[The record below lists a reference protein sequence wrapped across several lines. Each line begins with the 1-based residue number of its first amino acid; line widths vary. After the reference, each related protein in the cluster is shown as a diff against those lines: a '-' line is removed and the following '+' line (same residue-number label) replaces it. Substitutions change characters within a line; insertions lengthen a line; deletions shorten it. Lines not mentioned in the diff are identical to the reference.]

1 MKRAALVLALL
12 VVAVPSFAL
21 KGTPDGKRPMRV
33 GVLHT
38 GDQWADWN
46 YDRAAAAIEHEIV
59 AQFRER
65 GIEAWETHR
74 TLKDAFQDNVEP
86 ADLYIEVSGG
96 DARIHEIGGVDI
108 SGPHVATT
116 LGVII
121 SKAAAEVR
129 VYDGRTLDLVDRFE
143 LSKRRTAVVPTSI
156 GLREGPIFGLTVV
169 PIFQHLQ
176 YRAAVRDVAKEA
188 AERIAKR

>member
-1 MKRAALVLALL
+1 MKRAALLLALFAI
-12 VVAVPSFAL
+12 AVPSFAL
-21 KGTPDGKRPMRV
+21 KGTPDGRRPMRV

-38 GDQWADWN
+38 GDGWADGN
-46 YDRAAAAIEHEIV
+46 YDRAASAIEHEIV
-59 AQFRER
+59 AQFHER
-65 GIEAWETHR
+65 GINAWETHR

-86 ADLYIEVSGG
+86 ADLYVEVSGG
-96 DARIHEIGGVDI
+96 DGRQREIGGLDI

-143 LSKRRTAVVPTSI
+143 LSKRKTAVVPTSF
-156 GLREGPIFGLTVV
+156 GLRDGPIIGFAIV
-169 PIFQHLQ
+169 PVFQHLQ

>member
-1 MKRAALVLALL
+1 MKRAAFVLALL
-12 VVAVPSFAL
+12 AIAIPSFAL
-21 KGTPDGKRPMRV
+21 KGTPDGKRPMRI
-33 GVLHT
+33 GILHT
-38 GDQWADWN
+38 GDEWADLK
-46 YDRAAAAIEHEIV
+46 YDSAAVAIEHEI
-59 AQFRER
+59 ALQLHER
-65 GIEAWETHR
+65 GLDAWETHR

-86 ADLYIEVSGG
+86 ADIYVEVSGG
-96 DARIHEIGGVDI
+96 EARLREIGGLDI

-129 VYDGRTLDLVDRFE
+129 VYDGRTLDLIDRFE
-143 LSKRRTAVVPTSI
+143 LSQRKTALVPTSF
-156 GLREGPIFGLTVV
+156 GLREGPIIGFTVV

-188 AERIAKR
+188 VQRIATR

>member
-1 MKRAALVLALL
+1 MKRAALILLLLAI
-12 VVAVPSFAL
+12 AVPSFAL
-21 KGTPDGKRPMRV
+21 KGTPDGKHPLRI

-38 GDQWADWN
+38 GDEWADWN
-46 YDRAAAAIEHEIV
+46 YDRAAGAVEAEIV
-59 AQFRER
+59 AQLHER
-65 GIEAWETHR
+65 GIDAWQTHR

-96 DARIHEIGGVDI
+96 DARLHEIGGLDI

-129 VYDGRTLDLVDRFE
+129 VYDGKTLDLVDRFE
-143 LSKRRTAVVPTSI
+143 LSKRRTAVVPTSV
-156 GLREGPIFGLTVV
+156 GLREGSIIGFTVV

-188 AERIAKR
+188 AERITKR